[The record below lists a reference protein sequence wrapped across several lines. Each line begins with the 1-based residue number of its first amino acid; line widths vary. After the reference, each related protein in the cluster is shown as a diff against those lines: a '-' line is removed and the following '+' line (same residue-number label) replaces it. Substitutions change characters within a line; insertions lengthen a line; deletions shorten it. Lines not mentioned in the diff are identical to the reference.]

1 MGRTVIAFDLYG
13 TILSTGSIAGELA
26 ELYGQDKAQS
36 IAALARRYQLEST
49 WRVTSMGKLRQ
60 AKNEEPPLMISEG
73 AYRTF
78 SDLTRWSFRQATKE
92 IGVELSPEQEERIM
106 DAYNGLDTFP
116 DVDRALGKLEEHA
129 SIDPYIFSNGTKAMM
144 TSSLDTC
151 PTLSRVSNIFP
162 HDKVVSIDPLKVFKP
177 HPRTYEFMAETAGM
191 KSQLDRVWL
200 VSSNPFDVT
209 GAVAFGFKS
218 AWIDREGKGWT
229 DTLGCSLGLQPTV
242 IASGVDEAVQV
253 ILRQAEQFK

>member
-1 MGRTVIAFDLYG
+1 MIYKG
-13 TILSTGSIAGELA
+13 T
-26 ELYGQDKAQS
+26 
-36 IAALARRYQLEST
+36 
-49 WRVTSMGKLRQ
+49 
-60 AKNEEPPLMISEG
+60 
-73 AYRTF
+73 YRTF

-92 IGVELSPEQEERIM
+92 IGVELTPEQEERIM

-116 DVDRALGKLEEHA
+116 DVDKALEKLAEHA

-162 HDKVVSIDPLKVFKP
+162 HEKVVSIDPLKVFKP

-218 AWIDREGKGWT
+218 AWIDRE
-229 DTLGCSLGLQPTV
+229 
-242 IASGVDEAVQV
+242 
-253 ILRQAEQFK
+253 